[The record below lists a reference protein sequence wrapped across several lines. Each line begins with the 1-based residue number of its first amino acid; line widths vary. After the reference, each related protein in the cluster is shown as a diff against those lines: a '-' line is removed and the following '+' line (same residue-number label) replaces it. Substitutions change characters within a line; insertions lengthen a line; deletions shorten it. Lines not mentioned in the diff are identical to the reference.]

1 LISFMRLFWMLT
13 GISFTVS
20 SGDHERLERIIGDPK
35 SPQKHIWRARIIEN
49 ASGILHQV
57 SGEIILSQMG

>member
-1 LISFMRLFWMLT
+1 L
-13 GISFTVS
+13 VS
-20 SGDHERLERIIGDPK
+20 AL
-35 SPQKHIWRARIIEN
+35 QRANQNHNHEN

>member
-1 LISFMRLFWMLT
+1 MIA
-13 GISFTVS
+13 
-20 SGDHERLERIIGDPK
+20 IIFEVTPK
-35 SPQKHIWRARIIEN
+35 SDKKADYLELAAEMREN

>member
-1 LISFMRLFWMLT
+1 MW
-13 GISFTVS
+13 TVLDKAGNS
-20 SGDHERLERIIGDPK
+20 
-35 SPQKHIWRARIIEN
+35 EN

>member
-1 LISFMRLFWMLT
+1 MLALHL
-13 GISFTVS
+13 GVTVTNLYDTYAVDAE
-20 SGDHERLERIIGDPK
+20 GTP
-35 SPQKHIWRARIIEN
+35 EN

>member
-1 LISFMRLFWMLT
+1 
-13 GISFTVS
+13 V
-20 SGDHERLERIIGDPK
+20 SGDGRNGTWTKVLMGC
-35 SPQKHIWRARIIEN
+35 EN